1 MSGNAAQDQQPVWE
15 ARPVMLSLTDRERLD
30 HAFYRL
36 DAQLRHIADHG
47 DAVPPQRMAEF
58 HEEAADLIYQAKRII
73 LRADDN
79 EREVLTER
87 LNELVAQHAAHGLE
101 LP

>member
-1 MSGNAAQDQQPVWE
+1 MISMADK
-15 ARPVMLSLTDRERLD
+15 DRLD

-47 DAVPPQRMAEF
+47 DAVTPQRLAEF
-58 HEEAADLIYQAKRII
+58 HEEAADLIYQARRII
-73 LRADDN
+73 LRAEDDA
-79 EREVLTER
+79 ERESLTDR